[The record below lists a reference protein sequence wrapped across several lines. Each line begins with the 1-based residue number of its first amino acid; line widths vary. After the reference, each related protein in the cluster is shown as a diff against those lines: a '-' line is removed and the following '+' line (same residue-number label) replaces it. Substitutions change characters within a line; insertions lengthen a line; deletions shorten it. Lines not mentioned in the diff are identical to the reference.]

1 MCEGLKTKPVLHLE
15 LSTTGNQN
23 SYLFHSASISFPE
36 NFVTQMLSSRPRWQ
50 QMVAMQRAPKTRLIK
65 ERLHTRAIR
74 S

>member
-36 NFVTQMLSSRPRWQ
+36 NFVTQMLSSRPR
-50 QMVAMQRAPKTRLIK
+50 
-65 ERLHTRAIR
+65 
-74 S
+74 